1 MGCAPAHWCRAP
13 SIAWIVYQQFPQL
26 GRGWKLASP
35 LLIGR
40 RRQAN
45 LWSGCRKFGWPEPP
59 GLEGEDSRQPWWKE
73 SKVSLSENILWEILN
88 LGDTKFRNGGNIYWV
103 EVWCHEIR
111 NGEIYLRLFSDERN
125 FPGDW
130 VGVDVSRGAR
140 RQARR
145 GQDHLLVKGLQADQG
160 GKAAFLQSVTRHPH
174 QVQTTQVTISAELKT
189 KNLII
194 PKTKDFLK
202 GENAA
207 IRSRNEM

>member
-1 MGCAPAHWCRAP
+1 M
-13 SIAWIVYQQFPQL
+13 
-26 GRGWKLASP
+26 
-35 LLIGR
+35 
-40 RRQAN
+40 
-45 LWSGCRKFGWPEPP
+45 
-59 GLEGEDSRQPWWKE
+59 
-73 SKVSLSENILWEILN
+73 
-88 LGDTKFRNGGNIYWV
+88 
-103 EVWCHEIR
+103 
-111 NGEIYLRLFSDERN
+111 RLFSDERN